1 MRNVPLVIM
10 ETPLSQ
16 GGTASPVSATT
27 TSTCQTWML
36 VTGRRESAGNA
47 FTTQRVL
54 AAASAKVD
62 ILGMLL
68 DATAGVSKVPLK

>member
-1 MRNVPLVIM
+1 MRNVPPVIM

-16 GGTASPVSATT
+16 EGAASLANATT

-36 VTGRRESAGNA
+36 VTGRLESAGNA

-68 DATAGVSKVPLK
+68 DAIAGVSKVLRK